1 MINIVKGSTIYK
13 NFLSA
18 ELNPLLRTTTAV
30 LNKFDEPTY
39 LSFKI
44 RFDTNDL
51 NYNMATATANYDWM
65 PHPLLETKAAD
76 GYREREKYSSITYL
90 QDSNEF
96 TRAALLTEFQEK
108 LNAIQDN
115 YQWYFQSITGVD
127 QLFNIKPQRGYRVP
141 EDYRL
146 TVKCMEGLDLRMSYL
161 LALYRR
167 IAWDD
172 EYQRWILPD
181 MMRYFRLRI
190 YVTEFRSF
198 HVPFNQ
204 NYQTLLQDTGNG
216 NPSQENPLT
225 SQSQVTSQDLVGNN
239 GNSREYMA
247 LQLIDYFMPTYVID
261 CEQCEFD
268 IESDPY
274 TYLTDLNVTTATE
287 ATTEF
292 KIKVGKARILQY
304 FPQFKHPFLDDYAL
318 NKLGGR
324 RLDFETATYVTESGG
339 NANQGHIEARI
350 LDTGAIPEPHISGMP
365 FRQNAN
371 TDITGQTGKAVQATW
386 TDNAVK
392 FGTAFVKNTVKEVV
406 DKAKITPIP
415 GLGVSFSQAS
425 TVLESKDIFSVFG
438 LVRQALRNVSE
449 GELAPSARLSGEIAV
464 DQAFRDMLNSIS
476 KSTATDIP
484 TQKLAQAANII
495 LNDQGVWQALKDYSL
510 ATDLVTKNEQNI
522 SNTIK
527 SPTAQSST
535 IATDTRND
543 NSWATSAQNSLGA
556 QKGLIYEGL
565 PSSQATVK
573 NSI

>member
-51 NYNMATATANYDWM
+51 NYNMSTATANYDWM
-65 PHPLLETKAAD
+65 PHPLLETKSAD

-90 QDSNEF
+90 QDSDEF

-115 YQWYFQSITGVD
+115 YQWYFQSVSGVD

-141 EDYRL
+141 EDFRL
-146 TVKCMEGLDLRMSYL
+146 TIRCMEGLDLRMSYL
-161 LALYRR
+161 MALYRR

-181 MMRYFRLRI
+181 MMRYFRLRV

-216 NPSQENPLT
+216 NPSQVNPIN
-225 SQSQVTSQDLVGNN
+225 SQSQITSQDLVGNN

-274 TYLTDLNVTTATE
+274 TYLADLNVTNTNE
-287 ATTEF
+287 AVTEF

-304 FPQFKHPFLDDYAL
+304 FPQFKHPFLDDYTL
-318 NKLGGR
+318 NKLNGR
-324 RLDFETATYVTESGG
+324 RLDFATGNYITQDGG
-339 NANQGHIEARI
+339 ANQGHVEARI

-371 TDITGQTGKAVQATW
+371 TDITGQTGKAVEATW

-392 FGTAFVKNTVKEVV
+392 FGEAFVKNTVKEVV

-522 SNTIK
+522 PNAIK
-527 SPTAQSST
+527 SPTTQSST
-535 IATDTRND
+535 INTDIRND
-543 NSWATSAQNSLGA
+543 NSWATSNQNSLGA
-556 QKGLIYEGL
+556 QKGVVYEGL
-565 PSSQATVK
+565 PSSQATIK
-573 NSI
+573 TQI